1 MSSETNILTCEYC
14 SQILVGKTECDC
26 KDARRARKI
35 ADQISRASL
44 AIRDIFGTK
53 CTAKGYT
60 PVADEH
66 IELMDNI
73 AALIANHKIHTASL
87 TLISGTKAK
96 LTRGAKG
103 AIKVERSE
111 TKKSSTEVEE

>member
-1 MSSETNILTCEYC
+1 MRLLAGTPS
-14 SQILVGKTECDC
+14 K
-26 KDARRARKI
+26 KI

-44 AIRDIFGTK
+44 AINDIFGGDCTK
-53 CTAKGYT
+53 QGYS

-66 IELMDNI
+66 IDLMNNI
-73 AALIANHKIHTASL
+73 AELIANEKLNSASL
-87 TLISGTKAK
+87 TLVSGTKAK

-111 TKKSSTEVEE
+111 TKKSSTEVD